1 MAAIAFEEGAGF
13 HGKGFVQDVAFD
25 MAGGGELHLAG
36 ADAADHAAAHGNVFR
51 QDLAVNFRLLADHKT
66 NAANIAFDHAVNL
79 DIAIRHQGAGDGQ
92 IGADDGG
99 RGAAGGAALGRRHGG
114 EGQGCGGCGILGFR
128 EHGDL
133 PL

>member
-51 QDLAVNFRLLADHKT
+51 QDFAVNFRLLADHQA
-66 NAANIAFDHAVNL
+66 NAADITFDHAVNL
-79 DIAIRHQGAGDGQ
+79 DIAIRHQCARDGQ
-92 IGADDGG
+92 IGADDGR
-99 RGAAGGAALGRRHGG
+99 RGAACGAAFWRCHGG
-114 EGQGCGGCGILGFR
+114 EGHGRGGCRILGFR